1 MGNPIANE
9 RIPTIFIV
17 DDDPVI
23 VKQLTW
29 LFKSSYP
36 VLSSGTFSEAVD
48 IFLKKRP
55 SVVILDLALGDVEG
69 QNGIDLLRIF
79 SESDPNFHGII
90 LSGSID
96 RPKALEAVRLGA
108 YDLLDKSIDPDEL
121 KRIVGRACNRAILQ
135 EATRTP
141 PPPPPEDNS
150 LTDFPGI
157 VTTNHKVKEMLQLL
171 LKISSTD
178 IAVLITGESGTGKE
192 LFARACHEK
201 SLRKN
206 GPFIAINCG
215 AIPENLIES
224 ELFGHEKGSFTG
236 ATESRPG
243 KFESA
248 DHGTLFLDEVGEM
261 PLELQVKLL
270 RVLQDKIVER
280 IGSRTGK
287 HLDVRIIAAT
297 NQDLTQYMAQGRFRE
312 DLFYRLSVM
321 KFHLPPLRERGDDIL
336 KLSHYF
342 LDRFK
347 ETYQKS
353 AILGFTKDCEEQ
365 LKRYPWPGN
374 IRELEN
380 CIQRSVIIAGGNW
393 LTPQDL
399 GIQIDKSMEQL
410 PVNTESMI
418 NLQKT
423 REDAEKKML
432 IEAFE
437 KTRGNIS
444 EVARIIG
451 TSRPTVHALAK
462 KHGITPRNFKDENG

>member
-1 MGNPIANE
+1 MGNPMENE
-9 RIPTIFIV
+9 KIPTIFIV

-121 KRIVGRACNRAILQ
+121 KRIVGRACNRAMLQ
-135 EATRTP
+135 QATRTP

-150 LTDFPGI
+150 QTDFPGI

-201 SLRKN
+201 MVTTW
-206 GPFIAINCG
+206 G
-215 AIPENLIES
+215 
-224 ELFGHEKGSFTG
+224 
-236 ATESRPG
+236 
-243 KFESA
+243 
-248 DHGTLFLDEVGEM
+248 
-261 PLELQVKLL
+261 
-270 RVLQDKIVER
+270 
-280 IGSRTGK
+280 
-287 HLDVRIIAAT
+287 
-297 NQDLTQYMAQGRFRE
+297 
-312 DLFYRLSVM
+312 
-321 KFHLPPLRERGDDIL
+321 
-336 KLSHYF
+336 
-342 LDRFK
+342 
-347 ETYQKS
+347 
-353 AILGFTKDCEEQ
+353 
-365 LKRYPWPGN
+365 
-374 IRELEN
+374 
-380 CIQRSVIIAGGNW
+380 
-393 LTPQDL
+393 
-399 GIQIDKSMEQL
+399 
-410 PVNTESMI
+410 
-418 NLQKT
+418 
-423 REDAEKKML
+423 
-432 IEAFE
+432 
-437 KTRGNIS
+437 
-444 EVARIIG
+444 
-451 TSRPTVHALAK
+451 
-462 KHGITPRNFKDENG
+462 

>member
-1 MGNPIANE
+1 MGDESTQSEKPA
-9 RIPTIFIV
+9 IFIV

-29 LFKSSYP
+29 LFKSTYP
-36 VLSSGTFSEAVD
+36 VLSSGNFSEAVD

-55 SVVILDLALGDVEG
+55 AVVILDLALGDVEG

-108 YDLLDKSIDPDEL
+108 YDLLDKSTDPEEL

-135 EATRTP
+135 QATRTP
-141 PPPPPEDNS
+141 SQPPSQEDDPQN
-150 LTDFPGI
+150 DFPGI
-157 VTTNHKVKEMLQLL
+157 VTTNPKMKEMLGLL
-171 LKISSTD
+171 LKISTTD

-206 GPFIAINCG
+206 GPFVAINCG
-215 AIPENLIES
+215 AIPENLMES

-243 KFESA
+243 KFETA
-248 DHGTLFLDEVGEM
+248 NNGTLFLDEVGEM
-261 PLELQVKLL
+261 PLDLQVKML

-280 IGSRTGK
+280 VGSRSGK
-287 HLDVRIIAAT
+287 LLDVRIIAAT
-297 NQDLTQYMAQGRFRE
+297 NQDLTQYMAQGKFRE
-312 DLFYRLSVM
+312 DLFYRLSVI
-321 KFHLPPLRERGDDIL
+321 KFHLPPLRKRGEEIITL
-336 KLSHYF
+336 AHYF
-342 LDRFK
+342 LNRFK
-347 ETYQKS
+347 ETYHKP
-353 AILGFTKDCEEQ
+353 AIMGLTRDCEERI
-365 LKRYPWPGN
+365 KRYGWPGN

-380 CIQRSVIIAGGNW
+380 RIQRAVIISGTNW
-393 LTPQDL
+393 ITPEDL
-399 GIQIDKSMEQL
+399 DLSETIT
-410 PVNTESMI
+410 TEGQPQGTELGAS
-418 NLQKT
+418 LQKT
-423 REDAEKKML
+423 REDAEKRML

-437 KTRGNIS
+437 KTKGNIS

-462 KHGITPRNFKDENG
+462 KHGIAPRNFKE

>member
-1 MGNPIANE
+1 MGDPVSQAE
-9 RIPTIFIV
+9 QPTIFIV

-29 LFKSSYP
+29 LFRSTYP
-36 VLSSGTFSEAVD
+36 VLSSGNFSEAVD

-55 SVVILDLALGDVEG
+55 AVVILDLALGDVEG

-79 SESDPNFHGII
+79 SESDPHFHGII

-121 KRIVGRACNRAILQ
+121 KRIVGRACNRAMLQ
-135 EATRTP
+135 QATRTAP
-141 PPPPPEDNS
+141 PPVPDEES
-150 LTDFPGI
+150 LADFPGI
-157 VTTNHKVKEMLQLL
+157 VTTNPKMKEILGLL

-201 SLRKN
+201 SPRKN
-206 GPFIAINCG
+206 GPFVAINCG

-243 KFESA
+243 KFEA
-248 DHGTLFLDEVGEM
+248 ANHGTLFLDEVGEM
-261 PLELQVKLL
+261 PLDLQVKLL

-280 IGSRTGK
+280 VGGRTGK

-297 NQDLTQYMAQGRFRE
+297 NQDLTQYMAQGKFRE
-312 DLFYRLSVM
+312 DLFYRLAVI
-321 KFHLPPLRERGDDIL
+321 KFHLPPLRERGGDIMT
-336 KLSHYF
+336 LSQHF
-342 LDRFK
+342 LNRFK
-347 ETYQKS
+347 ETYQKP
-353 AILGFTKDCEEQ
+353 AIMGFTRDCEERI
-365 LKRYPWPGN
+365 KRYGWPGN

-380 CIQRSVIIAGGNW
+380 RIQRAVIIAGGNW
-393 LTPQDL
+393 ITPEDL
-399 GIQIDKSMEQL
+399 DLSIENKSDA
-410 PVNTESMI
+410 PTGNTDSLA

-423 REDAEKKML
+423 REDAEKRML

-444 EVARIIG
+444 EVARMIG

-462 KHGITPRNFKDENG
+462 KYGITPRNFKE